1 MKISETDKFS
11 YSVLSIE
18 YHFPD
23 PASSTH
29 APRLTLIDLP
39 GLVAV
44 EDRETLEAYT
54 RKYIER
60 KTALVLAVADGT
72 ADPENL
78 RILKVVNDSACAD
91 RTFGIITKPDMMYPK
106 SDLEAVWVRQVMD
119 PKPRQF
125 GLGSHVV
132 CNRSPSE
139 LQPGAYQRT
148 LDGRDSREAEFFAA
162 ETRFPPN
169 ATENGENQ
177 KLPNGWHRVYT
188 MKPSDRWGIQNLRNR
203 LVALLS
209 DMASER
215 VLPIYRGVQAAIKK
229 KRDEL
234 AMLKGKDPKQMKAH
248 LKAAVYHLRKLA
260 AQASIGSYKEQPSTN
275 NYKSRPYFIISQDS
289 CRWLRSKIDE
299 KSHEFSE
306 TMRTKGHNSNEYA
319 WKPDEDLPTNLKSEE
334 VKQMLALLQ
343 RTQAGTLPSE
353 FGHDILDLVFS
364 SFSKPWHQVASE
376 YLDQCYVCCESFVR
390 DLVRFVLDDQAYA
403 ERLLAKEI
411 LVRLEDRKEAALATL
426 ELIENDRQDAPMSVH
441 PDMWMAARENAIKL
455 AHSYKTAFQSVKPQ
469 QGNQQGNG
477 PPLQAQN
484 QMQLEELAIVN
495 QTTALKQLRNIM
507 LVYKKS
513 RETYIDNIVVQ
524 VVQRCLLRGFDD
536 LFTDDW
542 ISNDALFEEI
552 TNDPN
557 KDANVEREKT
567 LEEHIGILL
576 SAKADLE
583 KLLGNYNRD

>member
-1 MKISETDKFS
+1 MNNFQEGEELVTIASNDPGDIIKRAKEIMKISETDKFS

-39 GLVAV
+39 RLVAV

-148 LDGRDSREAEFFAA
+148 LDDRDSREAEFFAA

-203 LVALLS
+203 LAALLS

-299 KSHEFSE
+299 KSHEFSK
-306 TMRTKGHNSNEYA
+306 TMRTKG
-319 WKPDEDLPTNLKSEE
+319 PTSTRGNPMRIYQLISNLKRSSRCWRCCKEL
-334 VKQMLALLQ
+334 KLALCHPNSATISWIWCLAVSLS
-343 RTQAGTLPSE
+343 RGIKWLLSTSTSAM
-353 FGHDILDLVFS
+353 F
-364 SFSKPWHQVASE
+364 A
-376 YLDQCYVCCESFVR
+376 VR
-390 DLVRFVLDDQAYA
+390 
-403 ERLLAKEI
+403 
-411 LVRLEDRKEAALATL
+411 AL
-426 ELIENDRQDAPMSVH
+426 SVT
-441 PDMWMAARENAIKL
+441 W
-455 AHSYKTAFQSVKPQ
+455 S
-469 QGNQQGNG
+469 
-477 PPLQAQN
+477 
-484 QMQLEELAIVN
+484 
-495 QTTALKQLRNIM
+495 
-507 LVYKKS
+507 
-513 RETYIDNIVVQ
+513 
-524 VVQRCLLRGFDD
+524 
-536 LFTDDW
+536 
-542 ISNDALFEEI
+542 ALFW
-552 TNDPN
+552 TTKPMPRGCWQR
-557 KDANVEREKT
+557 KYSS
-567 LEEHIGILL
+567 G
-576 SAKADLE
+576 
-583 KLLGNYNRD
+583 

>member
-1 MKISETDKFS
+1 MKLRIRLFPGAEDHYIKSKVRFRPPPTGLPSETNDMQEGEELVTIASNDPSDIIKRAKEIMKISETDKFS

-44 EDRETLEAYT
+44 VDGDTLEAYT

-106 SDLEAVWVRQVMD
+106 SALEAVWVRQVMD
-119 PKPRQF
+119 PNPRQF

-148 LDGRDSREAEFFAA
+148 LDDRDSREADFFAA

-209 DMASER
+209 DMACER

-234 AMLKGKDPKQMKAH
+234 AVLKGKDPKQMKAH
-248 LKAAVYHLRKLA
+248 LKDAVNHLRKLA
-260 AQASIGSYKEQPSTN
+260 AQASIGSYKEQPSTK

-299 KSHEFSE
+299 RSHEFSK
-306 TMRTKGHNSNEYA
+306 TMRREGHNSNEYP
-319 WKPDEDLPTNLKSEE
+319 WSPDEDLPTDLKSED
-334 VKQMLALLQ
+334 VNQMLTLLR

-364 SFSKPWHQVASE
+364 SFSEPWHKVASE
-376 YLDQCYVCCESFVR
+376 YLDQCYVCCESFVC

-426 ELIENDRQDAPMSVH
+426 ELLEHDRKDAPMSVH
-441 PDMWMAARENAIKL
+441 PDMWMAARENTIKL
-455 AHSYKTAFQSVKPQ
+455 AQSYKTAFQSVKPQ
-469 QGNQQGNG
+469 QATPQQGNQQAKPN
-477 PPLQAQN
+477 PQN
-484 QMQLEELAIVN
+484 QIQLEELAIVN
-495 QTTALKQLRNIM
+495 QTTALKQLQNIM
-507 LVYKKS
+507 LVYKVWYYS
-513 RETYIDNIVVQ
+513 IDRRRLDI
-524 VVQRCLLRGFDD
+524 RRR
-536 LFTDDW
+536 
-542 ISNDALFEEI
+542 II
-552 TNDPN
+552 
-557 KDANVEREKT
+557 
-567 LEEHIGILL
+567 
-576 SAKADLE
+576 
-583 KLLGNYNRD
+583 